1 MSSTMK
7 VQNETVILAPQAV
20 SSDINSD
27 SIRLDIRE
35 GYSIQAVWSG
45 GSGFTG
51 IFTLEAS
58 NDNVNFAPIPGSG
71 VSVNGV
77 TGTHIYDVGDFH
89 YRFGRVSLDV
99 TAGSVTNLEIKAVVR
114 ARE

>member
-1 MSSTMK
+1 MSSTIK
-7 VQNETVILAPQAV
+7 VQSEFVLFPAQAV
-20 SSDINSD
+20 SSDINTD
-27 SIRLDIRE
+27 GVRLDIRE

-71 VSVNGV
+71 VFVNGV
-77 TGTHIYDVGDFH
+77 TGNHIYDVGDFH

-99 TAGSVTNLEIKAVVR
+99 TAGSVSNMEIKVVVR
-114 ARE
+114 SRE